1 MRQKCPKCGEWC
13 YAEERSFKEKVLQS
27 VNNHPTTATSVGQ
40 IVGSTLSSV
49 MYASLGGVL
58 GGVASAV
65 ASTVAKPIIEGLSE
79 SDCHFHCNHCG
90 YEWDANIDEDQSIE
104 HEHELIAKINEKVQE
119 IKDEKDYKAIE
130 SLCKQL
136 DRYDCAE
143 SYYWRAKAQ
152 QLIAN
157 SYWDKALISDEH
169 WEQRSEWLERAY
181 DIIRQDIQFYQ
192 EDFDTYV
199 EKDGGLAYE
208 YAYLLY
214 AEIVRDCS
222 RTRVSYE
229 MNGLVVAREMFIRAM
244 DTEFDSIKQNAISEY
259 EDCTNVLLGLFDA
272 YDNEKAE
279 VADYLNSND
288 KDENEIAEAMIAIA
302 EEDRFSNIPFHDRQF
317 VFVTRA
323 GSDSI
328 AGCSDEDDNIKY
340 VFTIDRLPKELTF
353 PVGHPQQN
361 TLYVAS
367 PVKKGYYV
375 PYCDAEETL
384 FQEKVNDFIRLS
396 QCLGATEISFRSL
409 KGQSLTESFLSSDSY
424 HGGVSIKGN
433 RVSGGYSQKR
443 SGNGSVDSSRSVEFT
458 RKYDPIKY
466 PYCPDDIE
474 WVNLD
479 PSWQSFVK
487 QRLEGNTLE
496 ASMKISSTESI
507 SSNVNTIR
515 NVKAAFENMMVKVD
529 ANYDSEEDN
538 TFSKTESTEWQITV
552 QFRSMREFTEQSET
566 RSSNQMKLSDS
577 EERYKEEVM
586 FLLEDGVIGDS
597 EHRLLERK
605 RLKLGVSE
613 ERAKMIEESCAPSIT
628 EEEKEYI
635 EIYKELVADGDIT
648 ERKRKI
654 LQREA
659 ESLGISNQKALELE
673 TRV

>member
-13 YAEERSFKEKVLQS
+13 YAEERSFIEKYKQS
-27 VNNHPTTATSVGQ
+27 TSVVKYVATG
-40 IVGSTLSSV
+40 L
-49 MYASLGGVL
+49 LG
-58 GGVASAV
+58 
-65 ASTVAKPIIEGLSE
+65 TIIDTISQY
-79 SDCHFHCNHCG
+79 DCHFHCENCG
-90 YEWDANIDEDQSIE
+90 YEWGANVDEDQSE
-104 HEHELIAKINEKVQE
+104 ELDAEEQELIAKISEKVQE

-136 DRYDCAE
+136 DSYDCAE
-143 SYYWRAKAQ
+143 AYYWRAKAQ
-152 QLIAN
+152 YLIAQY
-157 SYWDKALISDEH
+157 YWIKWSETYDEQDS
-169 WEQRSEWLERAY
+169 EKKTEWLNRAY
-181 DIIRQDIQFYQ
+181 DTIQQDIQFYKGDA
-192 EDFDTYV
+192 DFYL

-214 AEIVRDCS
+214 AEIVGDLS
-222 RTRVSYE
+222 EEVDDYI
-229 MNGLVVAREMFIRAM
+229 VARDLFIRAM
-244 DTEFDSIKQNAISEY
+244 DTEFDSIKQGAISGY
-259 EDCTNVLLGLFDA
+259 ENCTNVLLGRFDEYLRI
-272 YDNEKAE
+272 YDDAAE
-279 VADYLNSND
+279 AFNSND
-288 KDENEIAEAMIAIA
+288 KDFIELAEYEIKRA
-302 EEDRFSNIPFHDRQF
+302 EENKFSNIPFHNRQF
-317 VFVTRA
+317 VFITKA
-323 GSDSI
+323 GADSI
-328 AGCSDEDDNIKY
+328 SGCVDEEDNIKY

-409 KGQSLTESFLSSDSY
+409 KGQSVTESFLSSDSY
-424 HGGVSIKGN
+424 NGGGSIKGHS
-433 RVSGGYSQKR
+433 VSGGYSQKM
-443 SGNGSVDSSRSVEFT
+443 SGNGSYDSSKSVELT
-458 RKYDPIKY
+458 RKYDPMMY
-466 PYCPDDIE
+466 PYCPEDIE
-474 WVNLD
+474 WVKLD

-496 ASMKISSTESI
+496 ASMKISSTETI
-507 SSNVNTIR
+507 SSNVNMIR

-529 ANYDSEEDN
+529 VNYDSEEDN
-538 TFSKTESTEWQITV
+538 TFSKSVSTEWQIIV
-552 QFRSMREFTEQSET
+552 KFRSMREFAEQAET
-566 RSSNQMKLSDS
+566 RNSNQIKLSDS

-597 EHRLLERK
+597 ERRLLERK

-613 ERAKMIEESCAPSIT
+613 ERARMIEDSCAPSLS

-635 EIYKELVADGDIT
+635 EIYKELVADGEIT

-659 ESLGISNQKALELE
+659 ESLGISNQKIKELE
-673 TRV
+673 MSISH